1 MFSNDVWKIMYNN
14 VFKLFPSPDTIQ
26 KKIILKTD
34 NDKIIF
40 NSTAEFLS
48 YLCMTENDNVLN
60 DDVDYILED
69 VNLKKEIEKNI
80 LKIIKKEV

>member
-34 NDKIIF
+34 NDKMIF

-69 VNLKKEIEKNI
+69 FNLKKEIEKNI

>member
-34 NDKIIF
+34 NDKMIF
-40 NSTAEFLS
+40 NSTAE
-48 YLCMTENDNVLN
+48 
-60 DDVDYILED
+60 
-69 VNLKKEIEKNI
+69 LKK
-80 LKIIKKEV
+80 

>member
-34 NDKIIF
+34 NDKMIF

-69 VNLKKEIEKNI
+69 VNLKK
-80 LKIIKKEV
+80 

>member
-34 NDKIIF
+34 NDKMIF

-48 YLCMTENDNVLN
+48 YLCMMENDNVLN

-69 VNLKKEIEKNI
+69 FNLKKEIEKNI

>member
-34 NDKIIF
+34 KDKIIF

-60 DDVDYILED
+60 DDIDYILED

>member
-34 NDKIIF
+34 NDKMIF

-69 VNLKKEIEKNI
+69 VNIKKEIEKNI

>member
-34 NDKIIF
+34 NDKMIF

>member
-34 NDKIIF
+34 NDKMIF

-60 DDVDYILED
+60 DDIDYILED